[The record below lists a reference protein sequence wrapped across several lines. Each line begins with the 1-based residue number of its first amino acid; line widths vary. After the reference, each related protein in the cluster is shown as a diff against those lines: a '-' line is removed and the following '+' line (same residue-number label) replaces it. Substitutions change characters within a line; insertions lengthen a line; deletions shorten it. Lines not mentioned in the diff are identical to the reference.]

1 MIRGAALGRESL
13 DANGQHADPFT
24 VSEQRDHLVA
34 ERRDIRRL
42 QAADSIAIADYF
54 SIHPAA
60 ARVADMVFDRMVAG
74 RRASFGEPR

>member
-1 MIRGAALGRESL
+1 
-13 DANGQHADPFT
+13 
-24 VSEQRDHLVA
+24 VA
-34 ERRDIRRL
+34 EGRDIRRL
-42 QAADSIAIADYF
+42 QAADSIGIADYF